1 MTDAE
6 IIARI
11 RLLLGNIDDEVLPD
25 AVIQTFLDTWEYSL
39 DVDNYPDRM
48 PLVVYNTMVSCVRWL
63 IAQEISSGNSSVTER
78 LEKIG
83 DETIQIK
90 GGSTFDSWTQF
101 LDWLLANPDYVDP
114 TLDIVSGLIVIGGT
128 RKDEFCRV
136 KSNPNSRNGYMEQ
149 GIFPRCGSGV
159 CGSRRSPFM
168 LSPRNR

>member
-1 MTDAE
+1 MTDEE

-11 RLLLGNIDDEVLPD
+11 RLLLGGIDEETLPD

-39 DVDNYPDRM
+39 DVENHPERM
-48 PLVVYNTMVSCVRWL
+48 PVVVYNTLISCVRWL
-63 IAQEISSGNSSVTER
+63 MVQEITNGNTSVTER

-90 GGSTFDSWTQF
+90 GGSTFSSWEDF
-101 LDWLLANPDYVDP
+101 LNYLLANPDYVDP
-114 TLDIVSGLIVIGGT
+114 TLDIVSGLVVIGGT

-149 GIFPRCGSGV
+149 GIYPHCGSTG
-159 CGSRRSPFM
+159 CGGRRSPF
-168 LSPRNR
+168 LVSSRNR